1 MAAAIIFAV
10 LSALSSAGSA
20 VLQRFAAVDHKSKA
34 AAAGTAAGPAW
45 LNAINLY
52 FARRS
57 AQRPA
62 GS

>member
-34 AAAGTAAGPAW
+34 AERSEEHTSELQSPA
-45 LNAINLY
+45 
-52 FARRS
+52 
-57 AQRPA
+57 
-62 GS
+62 